1 MNNVADHDIVTQV
14 LDAIRGKRPIPDDV
28 AVAANKYAVIDILR
42 ARIRKEDV
50 PYLLGLARSSSTD
63 VAKLALFLLRP
74 FNDEPEV
81 KSFVRSKWCDSTQYA
96 ERVALMWPLL
106 DDRELDASIHEE
118 VYQFVRENLPR
129 FIEDCNEWFGGP
141 GEVLNACIA
150 RLRAPTFPSTK
161 DSVYLCSAIGSS
173 ERDSLILLL
182 QEYQAS
188 KNEFTSRVAKDMAD
202 ELANM
207 MP

>member
-28 AVAANKYAVIDILR
+28 AVVANKYAVIDILR

-50 PYLLGLARSSSTD
+50 PYLLELARSSSTA
-63 VAKLALFLLRP
+63 VASLALFLLRR
-74 FNDEPEV
+74 FKDEPEV
-81 KSFVRSKWCDSTQYA
+81 KSYVRSAWSESSQYA
-96 ERVALMWPLL
+96 ERLALMWPLL
-106 DDRELDASIHEE
+106 DDSELDASIHEE

-141 GEVLNACIA
+141 GEVLNACRA
-150 RLRAPTFPSTK
+150 RLADPTFPSTK
-161 DSVYLCSAIGSS
+161 DWVYLCSAIGSS
-173 ERDSLILLL
+173 ERDSLIRML
-182 QEYQAS
+182 QEYEAS
-188 KNEFTSRVAKDMAD
+188 KNEFAARVAKDMAD